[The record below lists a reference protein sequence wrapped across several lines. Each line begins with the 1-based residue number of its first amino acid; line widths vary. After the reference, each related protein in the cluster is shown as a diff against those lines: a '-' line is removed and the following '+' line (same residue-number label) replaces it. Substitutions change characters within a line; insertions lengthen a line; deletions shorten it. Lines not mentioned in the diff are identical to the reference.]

1 MIQPHFDKELDLTT
15 FVCSDQVTAREIEE
29 QVQALYRGRPSLF
42 ALWDFSEADLSVLT
56 PEDIRGVAKYVKET
70 SHSRAGGKTALVFS
84 TAMLTGMG
92 PMLESIAEIEIRDAK
107 IKIFN
112 DLKSGLAWITS

>member
-1 MIQPHFDKELDLTT
+1 MIKPHFDKELDLTT
-15 FVCSDQVTAREIEE
+15 FVCSDQVIAREIEE
-29 QVQALYRGRPSLF
+29 QVRALYRGRPSLF

-84 TAMLTGMG
+84 TAMLNGMG

-107 IKIFN
+107 IKHFN
-112 DLKSGLAWITS
+112 DPTSGLAWITS